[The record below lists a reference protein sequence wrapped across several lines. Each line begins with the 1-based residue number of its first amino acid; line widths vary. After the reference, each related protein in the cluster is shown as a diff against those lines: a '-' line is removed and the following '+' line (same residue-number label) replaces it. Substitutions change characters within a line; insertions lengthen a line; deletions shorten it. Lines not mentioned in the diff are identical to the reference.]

1 MKLDNRFT
9 IDATAGEVWTTMLD
23 FERVA
28 GCVPGSQVIGPAQG
42 GGLEADI
49 RVKVGPMSMTY
60 RGVVAIVEQDE
71 SARRA
76 VMEAKARES
85 RGQGTATASMV
96 MEVHEGSPVT
106 VSIATDLDVTGRVAQ
121 MGRGV
126 MQDVAGRIVEDFA
139 RNLQDIIVVA
149 GDGSVAEAL
158 VPDTADAAAVAAAP
172 SAAHSPAGDGA
183 RVDPSTRGD
192 AAARPWARE
201 PASRGGASA
210 ELSARALLVVVVR
223 GRLRA
228 LGAWIRARLRSRG

>member
-9 IDATAGEVWTTMLD
+9 IDAPAGEVWTTMLD

-106 VSIATDLDVTGRVAQ
+106 VSIATELDVTGRVAQ

-139 RNLQDIIVVA
+139 RNLQGIIVVA
-149 GDGSVAEAL
+149 GDGSAAETLA
-158 VPDTADAAAVAAAP
+158 PDTVDAAAVAAAP
-172 SAAHSPAGDGA
+172 SAAHGPDGA
-183 RVDPSTRGD
+183 RVDALTRGTG
-192 AAARPWARE
+192 AARPWPGE

-228 LGAWIRARLRSRG
+228 LGAWIRARLHRRG